1 MIQKFVD
8 RFMFVKP
15 ELEKKFSEKHI
26 HSYADLVK
34 ITLSSISHMDEDYEE
49 KEEKKEEEEDRYYPE
64 MDTNNIHEID
74 DGHYQGNKLFVI
86 PADEYQPSTYYAV
99 YVSYGSCSG
108 CDTLQRIN
116 DSYFNDDAPT
126 KQNVEDYMMLALHI
140 VQGLKII

>member
-15 ELEKKFSEKHI
+15 ELEKKFSENHI
-26 HSYADLVK
+26 YSYKDLVE

-49 KEEKKEEEEDRYYPE
+49 KEEKDNKEEDRYYPE
-64 MDTNNIHEID
+64 MDVSKIHVID
-74 DGHYQGNKLFVI
+74 DGHYQGTQLFII

-99 YVSYGSCSG
+99 YVWYGSCSG

-116 DSYFNDDAPT
+116 DCFDDSNPSEQA
-126 KQNVEDYMMLALHI
+126 VDDYMTLALHI